1 MKRIHLSQGCALTII
16 PSDKFKTEYFDFNL
30 ILPLREETASY
41 AALLPAVLKR
51 GCEKYPT
58 MASLTKHLDYL
69 YSTGFS
75 TRVLKRGENQ
85 ILGFTMD
92 FLRDSLVPD
101 GKSLGE
107 DVFAALHA
115 VLFEPLLE
123 NGAFKGEYVESE
135 KKNQIDAI
143 RSLINNK
150 NAYAMKKCHE
160 AMCRGSY
167 FAVSENGTE
176 KGVSAITGKTLYDF
190 YKDLFKTAQIELYY
204 VGTAAEEKIVSWA
217 KSLLCGVEREP
228 KELIP
233 TAVFKRERTD
243 VTELCEEMEVAQG
256 KLILGFSSGHTLK
269 DSDYTAY
276 NLFNELYGGSPTSK
290 LFDNVRE
297 KMSLCYYC
305 RSIPEAHKGILTVAS
320 GIEVENR
327 DSAVAEILR
336 QLELTKQGNISDE
349 ELLAAKKSLV
359 NSYRQLYDDNAGMA
373 LWYLSRRIAGNEKTI
388 EDVIEEITH
397 VTKEQIARCAADT
410 VLDTIFFLK
419 GTLKNGGNEE

>member
-1 MKRIHLSQGCALTII
+1 MKRIPLSEGCALTII

-41 AALLPAVLKR
+41 AALLPSVLKR

-58 MASLTKHLDYL
+58 MALLTKHLDYL

-75 TRVLKRGENQ
+75 TRVMKRGENQ

-101 GKSLGE
+101 GKSLAE
-107 DVFAALHA
+107 DVLNTLRA
-115 VLFEPLLE
+115 VLFEPLTE
-123 NGAFKGEYVESE
+123 NGAFKEEYIESE

-150 NAYAMKKCHE
+150 NAYAMRKCHE
-160 AMCRGSY
+160 AMCGGSA

-176 KGVSAITGKTLYDF
+176 KGVSEITGKKLYDF
-190 YKDLFKTAQIELYY
+190 YKKLFKTAPIELYY
-204 VGTAAEEKIVSWA
+204 VGTAEEEKVVSWA
-217 KSLLCGVEREP
+217 KALLKDIEREP
-228 KELIP
+228 IGLLP
-233 TAVFKRERTD
+233 TEVFVRERTE
-243 VTELCEEMEVAQG
+243 VNEITEEMEVAQG

-276 NLFNELYGGSPTSK
+276 TLFNELYGGSPTGK

-327 DSAVAEILR
+327 DSAVSEILR
-336 QLELTKQGNISDE
+336 QLALTKEGNITDE
-349 ELLAAKKSLV
+349 ELLAAKKSLI

-388 EDVIEEITH
+388 EEVIEEIGN

-419 GTLKNGGNEE
+419 GTLKNGGEAE